1 MASSCCAASGAIAGD
16 EARVSPCDS
25 APSSPASAASTSRTE
40 RAGWECAFQVEID
53 PFCRRVLARHWPAVA
68 RYGDI
73 RALDLDRLERVDIV
87 CGGFPCQPVSLA
99 GKGLAQRDARWLWPE
114 FARVIRALRPRYIL
128 VENVPGLLGRG
139 FGDVVGDLAACGY
152 DAEWD
157 CIPAS
162 ALGAPHRRDRVWLVA
177 YACGSGRQQESRGP
191 YGDEGAHARG
201 PRYTITSLNVMVKAV
216 NRRLWPTPN
225 VPNGGHS
232 PKGGMSPT
240 GMTPDGKKRQVG
252 LEQAVKW
259 PPPNSRDH
267 KGAPGAG
274 SRERG
279 GRQASLPASLKD
291 SEGSGSLNPTWV
303 EWLMGYPLGWTDCGD
318 SATPSSRK
326 SPNG

>member
-1 MASSCCAASGAIAGD
+1 MRFGSLFSGIGGFD
-16 EARVSPCDS
+16 LGL
-25 APSSPASAASTSRTE
+25 E

-73 RALDLDRLERVDIV
+73 RALDLDRLERVELV

-201 PRYTITSLNVMVKAV
+201 TAV
-216 NRRLWPTPN
+216 HDHKPQRDGESGQPSTVADAERAEWRAL
-225 VPNGGHS
+225 
-232 PKGGMSPT
+232 PKGRHVAYGHDP
-240 GMTPDGKKRQVG
+240 GRQ
-252 LEQAVKW
+252 E
-259 PPPNSRDH
+259 
-267 KGAPGAG
+267 APGGTRAG
-274 SRERG
+274 GEVAAAELTGPQGRTG
-279 GRQASLPASLKD
+279 GR
-291 SEGSGSLNPTWV
+291 ESGA
-303 EWLMGYPLGWTDCGD
+303 GWTPSIFACLPEGFRGQWELEPDVGRVAHGVPARVD
-318 SATPSSRK
+318 RLRGLGNAIVPQIAQWIGERLLATLR
-326 SPNG
+326 